1 LIYKA
6 FFYKI
11 YQCLIKNIFLNQLD
25 EQKRPGIAADN
36 QSLEGLIPR
45 SLLRHDLC

>member
-25 EQKRPGIAADN
+25 EQKRPGIAALAWLGRFRRLSKDY
-36 QSLEGLIPR
+36 E
-45 SLLRHDLC
+45 